1 MMDACDLDMGELIL
15 PKIFGE
21 EDGDDDAPEA
31 GLDPT
36 PWHVLKPASAKGTK
50 RPAEDAGVGA
60 AGSSSDGKRSLTA
73 TEAEERRID
82 REDVATVRR
91 ALEAIREHVTQRE
104 EENNEAFDKNAYPEW
119 RLVPL
124 TEEARARHE
133 EATAA
138 AAASLLPLPAPPRS
152 LAQGKKLA
160 LHKLLSC
167 DDDEELKTRGAALV
181 SYAAFMRASNEKVD
195 VSLLGCCDDRERSY
209 QKIARGNRESATFQ
223 WAMES
228 LPELIASVPSFN
240 GEHKLT
246 GMQRLSTALTTSSYG
261 ADVHIAVK
269 EKGVSSTRACYA
281 LHANTQTDVI
291 INNLSVAAGKTRATI
306 YATMRHIATKN
317 AWEETQKEYTQWRMQ
332 GVRVADSGL
341 HQLPTVSPEK
351 TKLARVVVA
360 LVPAPVMKQW
370 VDASQKLSGAQK
382 ERGWVTWCGIANIQH
397 GGSGKKKTYTEK
409 TLPEAIKVTEE
420 KKCALFWVLEAN
432 TKSSSAALFTAP
444 EYGVAHRII
453 DEGTGCHLTEPRTR
467 KQQSVCRYTIICNA
481 TLEQLEEHTR
491 QQPKH
496 PLRRAMG
503 GNNMNLGNSH
513 HCAIAT
519 LCSLP
524 SWLRLAV
531 GLSMEP
537 YMPRGILKICMRV
550 QVKSLAGTLNKG
562 SDLVLTSMD
571 DLIDKLIL
579 EHISGVITAEEKC
592 ELRDK
597 CSAILN
603 RTDPSVSIADNLTR
617 AIEQVQADYDALLP
631 LPELEQLDADGSTAS
646 LERRV
651 MAESI
656 RRYQKVYST
665 MKRLFTNLKTAV
677 CPDPPPECPIT
688 LDAIEPEN
696 VCILSCCT
704 TLIDK
709 RSVEQLT
716 NQRCPM
722 CRQPIT
728 GLASAAQAAGVIAP
742 EPPKPPPAETDPE
755 NPLPEVLSGNASSL
769 VQAFKAVAGS
779 KCNSSLEAVV
789 KSLELALHFKPK
801 GLRVLLC
808 CNICGPSQTYN
819 ASLDE
824 EKNTNKT
831 CTFLREALPQMTSV
845 STMGRGAKSMLDTY
859 KADDNT
865 NRVCII
871 DTSARSTTMAGLDLP
886 NTDVILFDR
895 LGGADAIDLAK
906 VVQSIGRAMRAQKKG
921 VEAHKADERYFA
933 EWGESRHAPK
943 IVVFLDR
950 YRP

>member
-1 MMDACDLDMGELIL
+1 MEPIDLDMGELIL

-21 EDGDDDAPEA
+21 DDDEE
-31 GLDPT
+31 DPPNASIDTT
-36 PWHVLKPASAKGTK
+36 PWHVFKSASAKGVK
-50 RPAEDAGVGA
+50 RPAEDASEGA
-60 AGSSSDGKRSLTA
+60 AGSSSHSKRPLTA
-73 TEAEERRID
+73 AEADERRID
-82 REDVATVRR
+82 REDVETVRR

-104 EENNEAFDKNAYPEW
+104 RENNEAFDKNQYPEW

-138 AAASLLPLPAPPRS
+138 AAAARLPLPAPPRV
-152 LAQGKKLA
+152 LAQGRKLA

-167 DDDEELKTRGAALV
+167 DDDTELKEHGAALV
-181 SYAAFMRASNEKVD
+181 SYADFIRASNEKVD
-195 VSLLGCCDDRERSY
+195 VSLLGCCDDHERY
-209 QKIARGNRESATFQ
+209 NQKISRGNRESATFH

-228 LPELIASVPSFN
+228 LPQLIASVPSFN

-261 ADVHIAVK
+261 TDVHIAIK
-269 EKGVSSTRACYA
+269 EKGMHSTKACYA
-281 LHANTQTDVI
+281 LHADTQTDVI

-306 YATMRHIATKN
+306 YATMCHISTKD
-317 AWEETQKEYTQWRMQ
+317 AWEATQKEYTKWMMQ
-332 GVRVADSGL
+332 GVRVPDSGL
-341 HQLPTVSPEK
+341 HQLPTVTPDK

-360 LVPAPVMKQW
+360 LVPAPVMQQW
-370 VDASQKLSGAQK
+370 VQASQKLSGAQK
-382 ERGWVTWCGIANIQH
+382 EGGWVTWCGLSSIQH
-397 GGSGKKKTYTEK
+397 GSGKSKTYTEK
-409 TLPEAIKVTEE
+409 NMPEAIKVTKA

-432 TKSSSAALFTAP
+432 TKSSTAALFSAP
-444 EYGVAHRII
+444 EYGVAYRII
-453 DEGTGCHLTEPRTR
+453 DEGTGSHLTEPRTR
-467 KQQSVCRYTIICNA
+467 KAQSVCRYTIICNA

-503 GNNMNLGNSH
+503 GANMNLTSSH

-537 YMPRGILKICMRV
+537 FMPRGILKICMRV

-562 SDLVLTSMD
+562 SDMVLTSMD
-571 DLIDKLIL
+571 DLVDKLIL
-579 EHISGVITAEEKC
+579 EHITGAITGEEKR

-603 RTDPSVSIADNLTR
+603 RTDPTVSIADNLTR
-617 AIEQVQADYDALLP
+617 AIEQVHADENALLP
-631 LPELEQLDADGSTAS
+631 LPKPEEGSNGYLSVEQQ
-646 LERRV
+646 V
-651 MAESI
+651 VAEGI
-656 RRYQKVYST
+656 RRYQKVYGT
-665 MKRLFTNLKTAV
+665 MKRLFTNLLAAI

-688 LDAIEPEN
+688 LDAIEPQN

-728 GLASAAQAAGVIAP
+728 GLASAAQAAEVIAP
-742 EPPKPPPAETDPE
+742 EPPKPPPETVAEK
-755 NPLPEVLSGNASSL
+755 PLPEVLSGNSDSL
-769 VQAFKAVAGS
+769 VRAFKAVAGA

-789 KSLELALHFKPK
+789 KSLELALRFKPM

-808 CNICGPSQTYN
+808 CNICGPVQTYN

-824 EKNTNKT
+824 EKNTAKT
-831 CTFLREALPQMTSV
+831 CAFLREALPQMTSV
-845 STMGRGAKSMLDTY
+845 STMGKGTKSMLDNY
-859 KADDNT
+859 KAADKS

-895 LGGADAIDLAK
+895 LGGTDAINLSK
-906 VVQSIGRAMRAQKKG
+906 VVQSIGRAMRAQKKD
-921 VEAHKADERYFA
+921 VDAHKEDERYFA
-933 EWGESRHAPK
+933 KWGYSRHAPK
-943 IVVFLDR
+943 IVVFLDK

>member
-1 MMDACDLDMGELIL
+1 MAGASHSADDLDMGELIL

-21 EDGDDDAPEA
+21 EDDEEEA
-31 GLDPT
+31 ARPTPT
-36 PWHVLKPASAKGTK
+36 PWHLPTTQGTK
-50 RPAEDAGVGA
+50 RPLAEASDANADA
-60 AGSSSDGKRSLTA
+60 APGKRPLTA
-73 TEAEERRID
+73 TEAEDLRVD
-82 REDVATVRR
+82 CEDVATVRR
-91 ALEAIREHVTQRE
+91 ALEAIRDHVMQRE
-104 EENNEAFDKNAYPEW
+104 EENNEAFDKNVYPEW

-124 TEEARARHE
+124 SAEARARHA
-133 EATAA
+133 EAMAGREASAA
-138 AAASLLPLPAPPRS
+138 QQEPTRY
-152 LAQGKKLA
+152 LAQGTKLA

-167 DDDEELKTRGAALV
+167 DDDEELKEHGAALV

-195 VSLLGCCDDRERSY
+195 VSLLGCCDDHQRSY
-209 QKIARGNRESATFQ
+209 QKISRGNRESATFN

-228 LPELIASVPSFN
+228 LPELIASVPSYN
-240 GEHKLT
+240 GEHRMT

-261 ADVHIAVK
+261 VDVHLTVK
-269 EKGVSSTRACYA
+269 EKGLSKTKACYA
-281 LHANTQTDVI
+281 LHADTQTDVI

-306 YATMRHIATKN
+306 YATMRHIATRK
-317 AWEETQKEYTQWRMQ
+317 AWVATQKEYTHWRMQ
-332 GVRVADSGL
+332 GQLVQDAGL
-341 HQLPTVSPEK
+341 HLLPTVGPEK
-351 TKLARVVVA
+351 TKMARVVIA

-382 ERGWVTWCGIANIQH
+382 ERGWVTWCGIANIVH
-397 GGSGKKKTYTEK
+397 GSGKQKTYTEK
-409 TLPEAIKVTEE
+409 TLPEAIKVTKE

-432 TKSSSAALFTAP
+432 TKSSTAALFSAP
-444 EYGVAHRII
+444 EYGVAYRII

-467 KQQSVCRYTIICNA
+467 KAQSVCRYTVICNA

-503 GNNMNLGNSH
+503 GSNMNLANSH

-537 YMPRGILKICMRV
+537 FMPRGILKICMRV

-579 EHISGVITAEEKC
+579 EHISGVITPEEKR
-592 ELRDK
+592 ELRNK

-603 RTDPSVSIADNLTR
+603 RTDPDVSIADNLTR
-617 AIEQVQADYDALLP
+617 AIQQVQTDYDALLP
-631 LPELEQLDADGSTAS
+631 IPEPDEPGGRLSLEQQ
-646 LERRV
+646 V
-651 MAESI
+651 MAEGI
-656 RRYQKVYST
+656 RRYQKVYGT
-665 MKRLFTNLKTAV
+665 MRRLFTNLKAAV

-704 TLIDK
+704 TIIDRK
-709 RSVEQLT
+709 SVEQLT

-742 EPPKPPPAETDPE
+742 EPLKPPPEPVAEK
-755 NPLPEVLSGNASSL
+755 PLPEVLSGNASSL
-769 VQAFKAVAGS
+769 VKAFKAVAGS

-789 KSLELALHFKPK
+789 KSLELALQFKPK

-819 ASLDE
+819 AALDE
-824 EKNTNKT
+824 EKNTGKT
-831 CTFLREALPQMTSV
+831 CEFLREALPQLTSV
-845 STMGRGAKSMLDTY
+845 STMGRGSKSMIDSY
-859 KADDNT
+859 KADNDT

-895 LGGADAIDLAK
+895 LGEGSAIDLAK

-933 EWGESRHAPK
+933 MWGESRHAPK
-943 IVVFLDR
+943 IVVFLDK

>member
-1 MMDACDLDMGELIL
+1 MEPVDLDMGELIL

-21 EDGDDDAPEA
+21 EDDDEGASNA
-31 GLDPT
+31 SIDPT
-36 PWHVLKPASAKGTK
+36 PWHVLQSASAKGTK
-50 RPAEDAGVGA
+50 RPAEDASGGA
-60 AGSSSDGKRSLTA
+60 AGSSSHGKRPLTA
-73 TEAEERRID
+73 VEADEHRIN
-82 REDVATVRR
+82 REDVETVRR

-104 EENNEAFDKNAYPEW
+104 RENNEAFDNNAYPEW

-124 TEEARARHE
+124 TEEVRARHE
-133 EATAA
+133 GATAA
-138 AAASLLPLPAPPRS
+138 ATAASLPLPAPPRV

-167 DDDEELKTRGAALV
+167 DDDAELKEHGAALV

-195 VSLLGCCDDRERSY
+195 VSLLGCSDDHHRSY
-209 QKIARGNRESATFQ
+209 QKIARGNRESATFN

-228 LPELIASVPSFN
+228 LPELIASVPSYN
-240 GEHKLT
+240 GEHRLT

-261 ADVHIAVK
+261 ADVHLTVK
-269 EKGVSSTRACYA
+269 EKGASKTNACYA
-281 LHANTQTDVI
+281 LHADTQTDVI

-306 YATMRHIATKN
+306 YATMRHIATRK
-317 AWEETQKEYTQWRMQ
+317 AWVATQKEYTRWRMQ
-332 GVRVADSGL
+332 GQLVHDAGL
-341 HQLPTVSPEK
+341 HLLPTVSPET
-351 TKLARVVVA
+351 TKMARVVIA

-370 VDASQKLSGAQK
+370 VDASEKLSAAQK
-382 ERGWVTWCGIANIQH
+382 ECGWVTWCGIANIVH
-397 GGSGKKKTYTEK
+397 GSGKHKTYTEK
-409 TLPEAIKVTEE
+409 NMPEAIKVTNA
-420 KKCALFWVLEAN
+420 KGCALFWVLEAN
-432 TKSSSAALFTAP
+432 TKSSTAALFSAP
-444 EYGVAHRII
+444 EYGVAYRII

-467 KQQSVCRYTIICNA
+467 KAQSVCRYTIICNA

-503 GNNMNLGNSH
+503 GSNMNLANSH

-537 YMPRGILKICMRV
+537 FMPRGILKICMRV

-562 SDLVLTSMD
+562 SDMVLTSMD
-571 DLIDKLIL
+571 DLVDKLIL
-579 EHISGVITAEEKC
+579 EHVTGVITAEEKC

-603 RTDPSVSIADNLTR
+603 RTDSTVSIADNLTR
-617 AIEQVQADYDALLP
+617 AIQQVQTDENALLP
-631 LPELEQLDADGSTAS
+631 LPKPEEGSNGYLSVEQQVVANG
-646 LERRV
+646 
-651 MAESI
+651 I

-665 MKRLFTNLKTAV
+665 MKRLFTNLLAAI

-688 LDAIEPEN
+688 LDAIEPQN
-696 VCILSCCT
+696 VCILRCCT
-704 TLIDK
+704 ALIDK
-709 RSVEQLT
+709 RSVEHLT
-716 NQRCPM
+716 DQRCPM

-742 EPPKPPPAETDPE
+742 EPPKPPPEPVAEKS
-755 NPLPEVLSGNASSL
+755 LPEVLSGDASSL
-769 VQAFKAVAGS
+769 VRAFKAVAGA

-789 KSLELALHFKPK
+789 KSLELALRFKPT

-808 CNICGPSQTYN
+808 CNICGPANTYN

-824 EKNTNKT
+824 EKNTAKT
-831 CTFLREALPQMTSV
+831 CVFLREALPQMTSV
-845 STMGRGAKSMLDTY
+845 STMGNGAKSMLDKY
-859 KADDNT
+859 KASDDT

-895 LGGADAIDLAK
+895 LGGEDAIDLSK
-906 VVQSIGRAMRAQKKG
+906 VVQSIGRAMRAQKKCMD
-921 VEAHKADERYFA
+921 AHKADERYFA
-933 EWGESRHAPK
+933 KWGESRHAPK
-943 IVVFLDR
+943 IVVFLDK